1 MAIADIAINIVTKGS
16 QLAKRQLDNLGKGA
30 EGSSK
35 ALAGLGKVMAGAVAL
50 GAVAMVKVLAD
61 ATKQFIEFDDAMTQ
75 SLAIMKTT
83 TEQQDAMALTAR
95 RVATETRIGATESA
109 EAFFFLAS
117 AGLDAEQSIQALPQ
131 VAQFAQA
138 GMFDMAT
145 ATDLAT
151 DAQSALGLTVDDA
164 QQNLQNLT
172 RVTDVLV
179 KANTL
184 ANASVQQFS
193 EALTNKAGAALKV
206 VNKDIEEGVAV
217 LAVFADRGVKG
228 AEAGE
233 KLNQVLR
240 DIPRATAKNKE
251 EFNKLGLQ
259 MFDTNGK
266 LRNVADLV
274 EELDRVLGP
283 MSDEMKASTLDTLGL
298 NRGVADA
305 VKILSGA
312 SDEIRTYE
320 ESLRNA
326 GGTTQEVAD
335 KQVESL
341 AGQLDILRS
350 RFDELKL
357 TMIETNEDGIRVMI
371 DGMNR
376 FLDSTINNIPKIKI
390 YLQTL
395 KESTDQYG
403 LFGGALNFAITGTDR
418 MNAKLDEL
426 YSNTDEQ
433 NRQWEILTY
442 NLQNMDATLGT
453 VEERFAEQARQYAY
467 NLQASEEYTQ
477 QLQDEKEKEEELAKA
492 REDKALGSLNKV
504 MSAYKKYT
512 AIFENIEDLQ
522 GEVNDAQKKLNKQR
536 EQEKLANKQV
546 QTALDEL
553 NKQKEI
559 SKQVTLEEQLA
570 IERQRESIKRLE
582 EQEERSKVQNLEL
595 QLAKQRLT
603 ELIDA
608 STSAT
613 NTEEQAQRQYE
624 QALKEVE
631 RQQEATKKAQEEYRQ
646 AQEDLAKATEKNTEN
661 LLEMAIAKKALDDAI
676 ADAEAIGALENGLKQ
691 MVKSVGGDLD
701 TLKAKFQSIFDL
713 QGKSV
718 PSFTP
723 SGGGGGGGGNG
734 GGSETFDPL
743 GNLKEDATGT
753 STTSKGKFDFS
764 LGQRGGVTTINNI
777 QVAVEG
783 ALSDKQNIQDAVAI
797 AVIEAQKRGTK
808 VIL

>member
-1 MAIADIAINIVTKGS
+1 
-16 QLAKRQLDNLGKGA
+16 
-30 EGSSK
+30 
-35 ALAGLGKVMAGAVAL
+35 
-50 GAVAMVKVLAD
+50 
-61 ATKQFIEFDDAMTQ
+61 
-75 SLAIMKTT
+75 
-83 TEQQDAMALTAR
+83 
-95 RVATETRIGATESA
+95 
-109 EAFFFLAS
+109 
-117 AGLDAEQSIQALPQ
+117 
-131 VAQFAQA
+131 
-138 GMFDMAT
+138 
-145 ATDLAT
+145 
-151 DAQSALGLTVDDA
+151 
-164 QQNLQNLT
+164 
-172 RVTDVLV
+172 
-179 KANTL
+179 
-184 ANASVQQFS
+184 
-193 EALTNKAGAALKV
+193 
-206 VNKDIEEGVAV
+206 
-217 LAVFADRGVKG
+217 
-228 AEAGE
+228 
-233 KLNQVLR
+233 
-240 DIPRATAKNKE
+240 
-251 EFNKLGLQ
+251 
-259 MFDTNGK
+259 
-266 LRNVADLV
+266 
-274 EELDRVLGP
+274 
-283 MSDEMKASTLDTLGL
+283 
-298 NRGVADA
+298 
-305 VKILSGA
+305 
-312 SDEIRTYE
+312 
-320 ESLRNA
+320 
-326 GGTTQEVAD
+326 
-335 KQVESL
+335 
-341 AGQLDILRS
+341 
-350 RFDELKL
+350 
-357 TMIETNEDGIRVMI
+357 
-371 DGMNR
+371 
-376 FLDSTINNIPKIKI
+376 
-390 YLQTL
+390 
-395 KESTDQYG
+395 
-403 LFGGALNFAITGTDR
+403 
-418 MNAKLDEL
+418 
-426 YSNTDEQ
+426 
-433 NRQWEILTY
+433 
-442 NLQNMDATLGT
+442 
-453 VEERFAEQARQYAY
+453 
-467 NLQASEEYTQ
+467 
-477 QLQDEKEKEEELAKA
+477 
-492 REDKALGSLNKV
+492 

-691 MVKSVGGDLD
+691 MVQSVGGDLD
-701 TLKAKFQSIFDL
+701 KLRAKFQSIFDL

-723 SGGGGGGGGNG
+723 SDGGGGGNG